1 MITDLDK
8 LSVALDNSTL
18 SRQLASTV
26 TRQKDR
32 ITRDI
37 EENGSAVV
45 SVGGRRYRVAI
56 SNKSPESA
64 VNKK

>member
-8 LSVALDNSTL
+8 LSTALDNSTL
-18 SRQLASTV
+18 SRQLVSTV
-26 TRQKDR
+26 TRQRDR

-37 EENGSAVV
+37 EESGSAVV

-56 SNKSPESA
+56 SKPKSAAAGE
-64 VNKK
+64 